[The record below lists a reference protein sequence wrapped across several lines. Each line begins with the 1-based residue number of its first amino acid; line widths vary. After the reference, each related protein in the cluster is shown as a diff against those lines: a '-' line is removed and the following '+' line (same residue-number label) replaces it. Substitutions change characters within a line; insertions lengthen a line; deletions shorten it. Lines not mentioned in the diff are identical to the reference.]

1 MHVLRASPIEITK
14 KYTPQNWFLKFNLI
28 INNII
33 ISVATGVDVLVVYEM
48 FFLGDFTHLKIYQS
62 TLAITKM
69 LITHKGMLYCILGG
83 KKESTMMIR

>member
-48 FFLGDFTHLKIYQS
+48 FFWVISPISRFT
-62 TLAITKM
+62 
-69 LITHKGMLYCILGG
+69 
-83 KKESTMMIR
+83 IRL